1 MRVTNVHERRLA
13 ASPEQV
19 EALFEDVD
27 AIWPDP
33 APVKEGTALRVG
45 PMLWERYNRGLTT
58 LAWRVT
64 SPPDLRAVFFFDIH
78 PDGNGGTL
86 LRHTVEGQAN
96 GECEALWRDELE
108 PKHNAFI
115 EALFDRTEERLA

>member
-1 MRVTNVHERRLA
+1 MRITNVHERKLA

-19 EALFEDVD
+19 EALFEDID
-27 AIWPDP
+27 GIWPDP
-33 APVKEGTALRVG
+33 PPVQEGTALRVG

-58 LAWRVT
+58 LSWRIT
-64 SPPDLRAVFFFDIH
+64 SPRDLPAVHWFDIH

-86 LRHTVEGQAN
+86 LRHTVEGQAI
-96 GECEALWRDELE
+96 GECEALWRDEIE
-108 PKHNAFI
+108 PLHNAYI